1 MVRDTDGIH
10 SMMPKWA
17 LVVSSRKLY
26 RREAAGAQTCDEARR
41 TVRSRSLRYLV
52 AMMRSQ
58 PPVALNQQ
66 VFLMHGEMVRT
77 ASKQAISQINATLEW
92 LLTSIAAVRKQRHNL
107 ARSGNF
113 TTNQLQNT

>member
-1 MVRDTDGIH
+1 
-10 SMMPKWA
+10 
-17 LVVSSRKLY
+17 
-26 RREAAGAQTCDEARR
+26 
-41 TVRSRSLRYLV
+41 
-52 AMMRSQ
+52 
-58 PPVALNQQ
+58 VALNQQ